1 MEGPILYVCI
11 TEVDGEDTLVML
23 CNSLDDRNREP
34 VFDAPPQIKR
44 FKVSTKDGLAA
55 AAADLT
61 EQANCEPTQDLAGQ
75 REVETMRKIFR
86 GFEDLLRKA
95 HDR

>member
-1 MEGPILYVCI
+1 VEGPILYVCI